1 MYDAF
6 ARWLDHVL
14 LAPMPNTVV
23 AFNFNLYEGE
33 GSFHLQLIAA
43 SRFDS
48 SDEDWRCDEVF
59 TTGMNFHELPHTA
72 VGSDWRNALE
82 TAKVLIEQY
91 LTKGAQRNSLKRA
104 KAVGVGF
111 VDGDV
116 HVVRA
121 NAAA

>member
-6 ARWLDHVL
+6 ARWVDKVL

-33 GSFHLQLIAA
+33 DSFHVQLIGA

-59 TTGMNFHELPHTA
+59 TTGLDFHELPHA
-72 VGSDWRNALE
+72 AIGSDWRSALE
-82 TAKVLIEQY
+82 AAKLLVEQY
-91 LTKGAQRNSLKRA
+91 VATGARRDALTSA

-116 HVVRA
+116 HVVRSSA
-121 NAAA
+121 SA